1 MRNVGHN
8 SFYQTGHLN
17 LCSTATV
24 CATNFRSTLGIATD
38 AMKEQPLG
46 RLVMGG
52 RVGETCGGEVWMG
65 ERQAYRKEESA

>member
-8 SFYQTGHLN
+8 SFFQTGHLN
-17 LCSTATV
+17 LGSTATV

-52 RVGETCGGEVWMG
+52 RGGDMWGWGMDGGET
-65 ERQAYRKEESA
+65 SL